1 MSQIHTLRQL
11 LILNDDRRWGRRKI
25 NNKIYIWERQTI
37 ERARIIYIAFFIFT
51 LDEQSAHALLEGTRC
66 NRRTISSGDSS
77 AMTFLLRYDGVVPE
91 FRASPGLDSI
101 SPPSVS
107 FVILGSL
114 VCGRFGREWKKEPR
128 GRDFDGVRY
137 TARSWRYLIVRKF
150 WLARRDVRAPNQS
163 VNCLNE
169 RTQIV
174 LDIILRAQH
183 NTKRS
188 LSL

>member
-1 MSQIHTLRQL
+1 
-11 LILNDDRRWGRRKI
+11 
-25 NNKIYIWERQTI
+25 
-37 ERARIIYIAFFIFT
+37 
-51 LDEQSAHALLEGTRC
+51 
-66 NRRTISSGDSS
+66 
-77 AMTFLLRYDGVVPE
+77 MTFLLRYDGVVPE

-114 VCGRFGREWKKEPR
+114 VCGRFGREWKRRNQEAGTSMALDTR
-128 GRDFDGVRY
+128 RSLDRSEVLAGAAGR
-137 TARSWRYLIVRKF
+137 ACSK
-150 WLARRDVRAPNQS
+150 S
-163 VNCLNE
+163 VCQLSE
-169 RTQIV
+169 RTHIV